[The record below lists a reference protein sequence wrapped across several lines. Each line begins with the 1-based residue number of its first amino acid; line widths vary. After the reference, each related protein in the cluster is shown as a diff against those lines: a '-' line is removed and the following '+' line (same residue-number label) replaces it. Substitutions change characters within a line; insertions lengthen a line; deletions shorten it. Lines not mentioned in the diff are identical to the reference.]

1 MDLLSLFSRISLLD
15 ENVIKERKERE
26 EFISEA
32 RKKRLA
38 RNARLAR
45 AALLRKVYLDASR
58 TKQSA
63 KYALLDASRNKRLAR
78 AALLRQI
85 FLDGQQKNEDKKKQ
99 KTKKKQKQQKIT
111 MFF

>member
-1 MDLLSLFSRISLLD
+1 M
-15 ENVIKERKERE
+15 IKERKERE

-85 FLDGQQKNEDKKKQ
+85 FLDGLRKKRLTRAALLRQIFLDGQQKKIRKNEDKKKQ
-99 KTKKKQKQQKIT
+99 LKIT